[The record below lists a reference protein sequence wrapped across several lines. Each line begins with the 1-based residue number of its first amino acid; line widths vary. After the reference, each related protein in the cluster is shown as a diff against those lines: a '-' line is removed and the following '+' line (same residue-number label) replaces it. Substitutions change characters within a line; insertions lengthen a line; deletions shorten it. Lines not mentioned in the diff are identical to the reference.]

1 MAPQL
6 ARKEDVTRAG
16 QPPPPAA
23 RGCAPAAPGP
33 EVSLDPL
40 VFALSRAVDRLGP
53 GLPPGPRPDAAG

>member
-6 ARKEDVTRAG
+6 ARAEDAARRG
-16 QPPPPAA
+16 PQPPAA

-33 EVSLDPL
+33 EAPLDPL

-53 GLPPGPRPDAAG
+53 GQPPGPRPDTAG